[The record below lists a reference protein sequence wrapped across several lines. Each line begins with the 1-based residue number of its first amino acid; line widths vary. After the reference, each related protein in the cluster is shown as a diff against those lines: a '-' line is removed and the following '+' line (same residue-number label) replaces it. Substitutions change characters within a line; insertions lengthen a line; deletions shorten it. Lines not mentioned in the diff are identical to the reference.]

1 MNPDSD
7 PIDTLRDA
15 NPYPTQVPPAHVRER
30 MWARIQSRIAE
41 PRPSLLS
48 RWGLAAGGL
57 ATVAAA
63 IALVAVMGRPAA
75 SNGPSVALGDAAAMC
90 IEVYTPENLL
100 HRQVAFDGT
109 VTAITD
115 AENVDFGSAVTFD
128 VNRAYIGDLGETVT
142 LTTSGMGT
150 EGGDSEGGPPINVG
164 DRLLISGDDGFA
176 WTCGFSR
183 TYSDEMAA
191 EWEAATR

>member
-1 MNPDSD
+1 VNPNDD
-7 PIDTLRDA
+7 PIEILREA
-15 NPYPTQVPPAHVRER
+15 NPHPTQAPPGYVRER
-30 MWARIQSRIAE
+30 IWARVEARLAE
-41 PRPSLLS
+41 PRQSLVG

-63 IALVAVMGRPAA
+63 LALVAVMGRPAA
-75 SNGPSVALGDAAAMC
+75 TSGPSVALGDAAAMC

-128 VNRAYIGDLGETVT
+128 VNRAYIGDLGDTVT
-142 LTTSGMGT
+142 LTASGMGADI
-150 EGGDSEGGPPINVG
+150 GDSEGGPPINVG
-164 DRLLISGDDGFA
+164 DRLLVSGDEGNA
-176 WTCGFSR
+176 WTCGFTR
-183 TYSDEMAA
+183 TYSDDMAA

>member
-1 MNPDSD
+1 VNPGDD
-7 PIDTLRDA
+7 PIEILREA
-15 NPYPTQVPPAHVRER
+15 NPHPTQAPPAYVRER
-30 MWARIQSRIAE
+30 LWARIEARLTE
-41 PRPSLLS
+41 PRRSLVS

-63 IALVAVMGRPAA
+63 LALVAVMGQPAA
-75 SNGPSVALGDAAAMC
+75 TGPSVALGDAAAMC

-100 HRQVAFDGT
+100 HRQFAFDGT

-115 AENVDFGSAVTFD
+115 AENVDFGVSVTFD
-128 VNRAYIGDLGETVT
+128 VNRTYIGDLGDT
-142 LTTSGMGT
+142 LTLTASGMST
-150 EGGDSEGGPPINVG
+150 EGGDSEGRPPINVG
-164 DRLLISGDDGFA
+164 DRLLISGDDGVA

-191 EWEAATR
+191 EWESATR